1 METPKGGLMKIQTL
15 IQNCEQE
22 LFKLGVE
29 AQGLKKLVEDA
40 FMEGYEAGIADS
52 CTEDIDKAWAWRYS
66 ESKSILE
73 ETKND

>member
-1 METPKGGLMKIQTL
+1 MKIQTL

-40 FMEGYEAGIADS
+40 YMEGYQTGVTD
-52 CTEDIDKAWAWRYS
+52 TFTKDIDSAYAWKYS